1 MAHYSPELIERF
13 IRDRD
18 QRREVIAACE
28 HKGVIPFLQK
38 CNDIAAFRFEW
49 VEHNA
54 TVKPG
59 DYTPEWVVSY
69 AETQQKIEAI
79 NWRIGIMRAFEN
91 AAGEDNSQ
99 SNWFFQELFFSSFPD
114 YSQTWRKTELNAYWK
129 ARAAFEA
136 VYSVWAAEWGVK
148 GSEVYAVESSSV
160 VPDLFRAKRRAT
172 NTRWSNPTGLLD
184 IYAYVGAQNHQSRT
198 TVRRLVDRFCKIA
211 PLMVLANLETGQMQ
225 RDAIISDWRT
235 FMMHQKS

>member
-18 QRREVIAACE
+18 QRRKVIAAGE
-28 HKGVIPFLQK
+28 GLDHPLVQK
-38 CNDIAAFRFEW
+38 LSEIASLNFEW

-54 TVKPG
+54 SANPHDDTR
-59 DYTPEWVVSY
+59 EWIVAYV
-69 AETQQKIEAI
+69 ETQQKIEAI
-79 NWRIGIMRAFEN
+79 NWLIGSMRVIEN

-148 GSEVYAVESSSV
+148 GSEVYAVERSSV
-160 VPDLFRAKRRAT
+160 VPDLVHSKRRAT
-172 NTRWSNPTGLLD
+172 NTRWRNPTGLLD
-184 IYAYVGAQNHQSRT
+184 IYAYVGAQNHQSRA
-198 TVRRLVDRFCKIA
+198 TVRRLVDRFCKMA
-211 PLMVLANLETGQMQ
+211 PRMVLANLETGQMQ
-225 RDAIISDWRT
+225 RDEIISDWRT
-235 FMMHQKS
+235 FMKHQKS